1 MTKLSQHQSNEYTKM
16 MVIGNPGSGKT
27 GGLAS
32 LVKAGYWLGILDLDN
47 GLETLKQYVL
57 REAPDKIDN
66 IEYRTL
72 RDEAR
77 MTPAGRTV
85 IGAAK
90 AYQTAVDMCDKWKYG
105 DIDEGHPWQWGPKR
119 VLVIDSGT
127 FLAQAGYDWCQ
138 QVVVKP
144 GKEGKYDQRAVFYA
158 AQQSFMNLMSII
170 TAENFKTN
178 VIVNTHIRYIEDANG
193 VMKGF
198 PNTIGTAIATMV
210 GAYFNSIA
218 LCETQ
223 HGGKHT
229 IVTASTSH
237 VDLKNPA
244 PFAMQ
249 PRYPLETGLA
259 DFFKVLRQP
268 VKEVP
273 PTPKPVQQRLF
284 PNVRPNLRKV

>member
-1 MTKLSQHQSNEYTKM
+1 

-47 GLETLKQYVL
+47 GLETLKQFVL
-57 REAPDKIDN
+57 KEATDKIDN

-72 RDEAR
+72 RDEYR
-77 MTPAGRTV
+77 MTGTGRTV

-90 AYQTAVDMCDKWKYG
+90 AYSTACDMCDRWKYG
-105 DIDEGHPWQWGPKR
+105 EVDEGHPWQWGPNR
-119 VLVIDSGT
+119 ILVIDSGT
-127 FLAQAGYDWCQ
+127 FLAQAAYDWCEQ
-138 QVVVKP
+138 MLL
-144 GKEGKYDQRAVFYA
+144 GKGGKYDQRQVYYGS
-158 AQQSFMNLMSII
+158 QQSFMSLMATI
-170 TAENFKTN
+170 TSDKFKTN

-237 VDLKNPA
+237 IDLKNPA

-259 DFFKVLRQP
+259 DFFKVLREP
-268 VKEVP
+268 AKEVAP
-273 PTPKPVQQRLF
+273 IIPRQTQP
-284 PNVRPNLRKV
+284 VRPNVSKPLRRV